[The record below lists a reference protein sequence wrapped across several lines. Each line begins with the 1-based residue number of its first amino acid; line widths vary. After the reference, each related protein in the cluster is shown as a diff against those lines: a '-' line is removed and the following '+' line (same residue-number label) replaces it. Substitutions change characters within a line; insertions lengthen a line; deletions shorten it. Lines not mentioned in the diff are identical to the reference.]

1 MLLLVRIANVV
12 LCVHTREVSKQFVV
26 NKPLILKY
34 RMLEYKL
41 KKKIGYKIDIVF
53 STHKQFMLCKRNID
67 VRFLVLNI

>member
-41 KKKIGYKIDIVF
+41 KKKLDIKLISYFQLTNNSCCV
-53 STHKQFMLCKRNID
+53 KEILMLD
-67 VRFLVLNI
+67 S

>member
-12 LCVHTREVSKQFVV
+12 LCVHTREISKPFVV

-41 KKKIGYKIDIVF
+41 KKKLDIKLISYFQLTNNSCCV
-53 STHKQFMLCKRNID
+53 KEILMLD
-67 VRFLVLNI
+67 S